1 MASTKAVMLL
11 TFISIVSIFSD
22 YLHYDDSLNTEHY
35 DDSLNT
41 EMIGKSN
48 ICIAEGVKL
57 LKYQNKLYNRRKI
70 SIREKALLLFLLL
83 ICGDIEL
90 NPGPLRS
97 TEFSIFHQNIRSL
110 WSNKDSLEQYIF
122 HSVNIFDTKLVFTN
136 QGVYL

>member
-22 YLHYDDSLNTEHY
+22 YLHY

-57 LKYQNKLYNRRKI
+57 LKYQNKLYNRRKM
-70 SIREKALLLFLLL
+70 LLFLLL

-110 WSNKDSLEQYIF
+110 WSNKDSLEQYISF
-122 HSVNIFDTKLVFTN
+122 RKITKFLVL
-136 QGVYL
+136 QKLC